1 MRFSTMPTK
10 PYYQG
15 LKIADML
22 RKMASHHSE
31 KNTRHISKFETSLL
45 NDAADIIDSFVE
57 D

>member
-1 MRFSTMPTK
+1 MPTK